1 MMQVRIS
8 GDQADEI
15 TAEQLR
21 ISIGEFEANLK
32 DPRSRMFD
40 NDMEKDV
47 KKIKKYIK
55 AFKLVR
61 SWYVYE

>member
-1 MMQVRIS
+1 MMQIRVTS
-8 GDQADEI
+8 DQADEI

-21 ISIGEFEANLK
+21 ISIDEFKANLR
-32 DPRSRMFD
+32 DHNFRIFD
-40 NDMEKDV
+40 NDLEKDV

-55 AFKLVR
+55 AFNLVR